1 MRYFLA
7 VAFLLSSILAV
18 EPVFS
23 GAEEQPRQRDI
34 KTMADYRDFISAMQ
48 MPIRLGQVNPYAY
61 FLGIAY
67 LTEFKV
73 KEGVIPR
80 NIQKAQHYFSLSYNA
95 GNHIAAYQLAMI
107 KVAQKKYD
115 EALFLLDSALMQLDS
130 SKNEDPFKIEHA
142 KSFLSVAFGTIVLQF
157 KQSDREA
164 VLRAIEIMESSLKD
178 KNTSTSLFVLANLY
192 RAAGTIKKANMLLN
206 AACKSASGDK
216 DPRLDRICAQ
226 YRVKKDAK

>member
-7 VAFLLSSILAV
+7 MVFLVSSILAA
-18 EPVFS
+18 EPVFTA
-23 GAEEQPRQRDI
+23 AEGQPKQRDI

-48 MPIRLGQVNPYAY
+48 MPIRMGQINPYAY

-80 NIQKAQHYFSLSYNA
+80 DTEKAQRYFALSYEA
-95 GNHIAAYQLAMI
+95 GNRIAAYQLAMI
-107 KVAQKKYD
+107 KVSQKKYD
-115 EALFLLDSALMQLDS
+115 EALFLLDNALMQLDN

-142 KSFLSVAFGTIVLQF
+142 KGFLSTAFGTIVLQF
-157 KQSDREA
+157 KQSDMEA

-178 KNTSTSLFVLANLY
+178 KNTPTSLFVLANLY
-192 RAAGTIKKANMLLN
+192 KVAKNTKKANMLLN

-226 YRVKKDAK
+226 YLVKKDAK